1 LEKAKIRMGFN
12 EALDYIKAKADNAA
26 TREVR
31 ITLGEIYA
39 VLLRAST
46 SVGNRWARKIE
57 RVVDYVEAENIC
69 VGSRPDAAILL
80 NKRKYE

>member
-1 LEKAKIRMGFN
+1 MGFN
-12 EALDYIKAKADNAA
+12 EALDYIKEKADNAA

-57 RVVDYVEAENIC
+57 MVVTYVETENIYI
-69 VGSRPDAAILL
+69 GSRPDAAKLL
-80 NKRKYE
+80 NKRKYG